1 MVIVGG
7 RITPNSQIDTAKL
20 KTKTY
25 INMRILHCSDSH
37 SFHREY
43 VIPDNINVM
52 CHTGD
57 ATNYRDPYRN
67 HNEFL
72 DFIDWYSD
80 IPITHKIYVAGNHD
94 SFIYH
99 NKKNCLEEFKKRGI
113 IYLDKE
119 EVVIDG
125 VKFYGDPIMP
135 KFGDWCFMT
144 DRSKLNKHWELIP
157 EDVNVLLTHTP
168 PKGVL
173 DLSEDRNH
181 NLERC
186 GCSALLKRVDKL
198 EQLKLHCFGHIHN
211 YQDIINT
218 GVLKRNGILFSNAT
232 AVTDA
237 RFDLGITHNGNLI
250 EI

>member
-1 MVIVGG
+1 M
-7 RITPNSQIDTAKL
+7 K
-20 KTKTY
+20 
-25 INMRILHCSDSH
+25 ILHITDTH
-37 SFHREY
+37 GYHHEMNLNLDG
-43 VIPDNINVM
+43 VDVLV
-52 CHTGD
+52 HTGD
-57 ATNYRDPYRN
+57 ATHHRN
-67 HNEFL
+67 SFFNEKEFFDFL
-72 DFIDWYSD
+72 DWFSSL
-80 IPITHKIYVAGNHD
+80 PVPNKIYVAGNHD
-94 SFIYH
+94 SFIFEN
-99 NKKNCLEEFKKRGI
+99 NKEARKQFYLHGIHYLNKN
-113 IYLDKE
+113 

-144 DRSKLNKHWELIP
+144 DRGKLNKHWEMIP

-173 DLSEDRNH
+173 DLSEDRKH

-186 GCSALLKRVDKL
+186 GCSALMKRVNKL
-198 EQLKLHCFGHIHN
+198 KQLKLHCFGHIHN
-211 YQDIINT
+211 CKDIVNT
-218 GVLKRNGILFSNAT
+218 GVLKRGDVLFSNAT